1 MDLKKILAFVIMAAV
16 CAGAFDADAKRRR
29 KKTRKKPRTTRV
41 VMKTPTAS
49 GPLSETEPFVVFDRP
64 MPITKGLDNRVI
76 ALWQSHGKYY
86 DQSQQRW
93 KWQRPRLFGTVEDLF
108 SQGYV
113 MPYLMPMLENAGAY
127 VMSPRERDTSLTEI
141 IVDTD
146 GYPEGDFYLKQG
158 KHQWKEGNVGSG
170 FAYSGGQ
177 LTEGRN
183 PFVAGTSE
191 TVSTVSARQASEQSN
206 AAWNADIPARGRYA
220 VYVSYASHPNSATD
234 AHYKIN
240 HLGGTT
246 DVKVNQQMGGGTW
259 LYLGHYDF
267 AKGKQ
272 QLPIVELSNISDDD
286 DAVVSADAVKI
297 GGGMG
302 NVARSPKNDPDLM
315 PVTSDSPRFTEGA
328 RYWLQWAG
336 MPRKV
341 YSESNG
347 EDDYTDD
354 YKSRALWVNYL
365 AGGSPMLPDS
375 VGLKIPVDMAL
386 AFHTDAGTTEDGSVV
401 GTLGIYS
408 TDSGNLLGDG
418 RSRVDC
424 RSLAVHHN
432 PGDKVW
438 QNDRGLHQL
447 LHF

>member
-1 MDLKKILAFVIMAAV
+1 MNFRRILAFVLIVGV

-29 KKTRKKPRTTRV
+29 KKVRKKTRTTKV
-41 VMKTPTAS
+41 VMKKPTAS
-49 GPLSETEPFVVFDRP
+49 GPLSETEPFVVFDREHP
-64 MPITKGLDNRVI
+64 VTKGLDNRVI

-86 DQSQQRW
+86 DQGQQAW

-108 SQGYV
+108 AQGYV

-158 KHQWKEGNVGSG
+158 EEPWKEGIRGSG
-170 FAYSGGQ
+170 FAYSGGRLVDGQ
-177 LTEGRN
+177 N
-183 PFVAGTSE
+183 PFTNGTSE
-191 TVSTVSARQASEQSN
+191 TVATVSEEDEAKQSV
-206 AAWNADIPARGRYA
+206 AAWNADMPQRGKYA

-234 AHYKIN
+234 ARYTIN
-240 HLGGTT
+240 HLGGSTT
-246 DVKVNQQMGGGTW
+246 VTVNQQMGGGTW
-259 LYLGHYDF
+259 IYLGHYDL

-272 QLPIVELSNISDDD
+272 QKPIVELSNVSACD

-302 NVARSPKNDPDLM
+302 NVARSPKGEPDLV
-315 PVTSDSPRFTEGA
+315 PVTSDAPRFTEGA

-336 MPRKV
+336 MPQKV

-347 EDDYTDD
+347 ENDYTDD

-375 VGLKIPVDMAL
+375 
-386 AFHTDAGTTEDGSVV
+386 AG
-401 GTLGIYS
+401 
-408 TDSGNLLGDG
+408 
-418 RSRVDC
+418 
-424 RSLAVHHN
+424 
-432 PGDKVW
+432 
-438 QNDRGLHQL
+438 
-447 LHF
+447 

>member
-16 CAGAFDADAKRRR
+16 CAGTFDADAKRRR

-302 NVARSPKNDPDLM
+302 NVARSTKNDPGLM
-315 PVTSDSPRFTEGA
+315 PVTSEIG
-328 RYWLQWAG
+328 
-336 MPRKV
+336 
-341 YSESNG
+341 
-347 EDDYTDD
+347 
-354 YKSRALWVNYL
+354 RAHV
-365 AGGSPMLPDS
+365 
-375 VGLKIPVDMAL
+375 
-386 AFHTDAGTTEDGSVV
+386 
-401 GTLGIYS
+401 
-408 TDSGNLLGDG
+408 
-418 RSRVDC
+418 
-424 RSLAVHHN
+424 
-432 PGDKVW
+432 
-438 QNDRGLHQL
+438 
-447 LHF
+447 